1 MVPHLAAC
9 QRSQN
14 EIVEDVVLV
23 AAARTPFGKLGGG
36 LSALAAPD
44 LGAVVIKEVLDRG
57 HIDGGEVDQVIMG
70 TVLTAGMGQI
80 PARQA
85 AIKAGLPT
93 SVPALSV
100 NKVCAS
106 SLKAVNLAALL
117 IRNGDAA
124 VVVAGGMESMS
135 QAPYLLEKARFGY
148 RLGDGAL
155 VDSMVHDGLTD
166 PANGCHM
173 AVEGSNVASE
183 FEVSRQRQDEY
194 AYSSQQRYA
203 AALHAGRLAQELVP
217 VMVANPKGTAVVS
230 VDEQPRPETTIEGLA
245 RLTPL
250 FQPDGTVTAGNAPG
264 VNDGAA
270 AVLLMSAD
278 EAERRGLT
286 PLATWIAYGESAA
299 DTPYLATVPA
309 SAIQA
314 ALKRRGLRLDDMNLF
329 EINEAF
335 AAVACTSMD
344 LLGIDEA
351 RVNVDGGALA
361 VGHPIGASGARILM
375 HLVFELRRRGGGYG
389 AAGICSGMAQGEA
402 TIVQVN

>member
-1 MVPHLAAC
+1 
-9 QRSQN
+9 
-14 EIVEDVVLV
+14 VEDVVLV

-36 LSALAAPD
+36 LSTLAAPD
-44 LGAVVIKEVLDRG
+44 LGAVVIKEVLARARV
-57 HIDGGEVDQVIMG
+57 DGADVDQVIMG
-70 TVLTAGMGQI
+70 TVITAGMGQI

-117 IRNGDAA
+117 IRNGDAE
-124 VVVAGGMESMS
+124 VVVAGGMENMS
-135 QAPYLLEKARFGY
+135 QAPYLLDKARFGY
-148 RLGDGAL
+148 RLGDAVL
-155 VDSMVHDGLTD
+155 VDSMVRDGLID

-173 AVEGSNVASE
+173 AVEGSNVAKE
-183 FEVSRQRQDEY
+183 FEVSRERQDEY
-194 AYSSQQRYA
+194 AYGSQQRYA
-203 AALHAGRLAQELVP
+203 AALKAGHFQDELVP
-217 VMVANPKGTAVVS
+217 VTVPNPKGLTTVS
-230 VDEQPRPETTIEGLA
+230 ADEQPRAETTIEGLA
-245 RLTPL
+245 RLKPV
-250 FQPDGTVTAGNAPG
+250 FQADGTITAGNAPG

-270 AVLLMSAD
+270 AILLMSGA
-278 EAERRGLT
+278 EAKRRGLRV
-286 PLATWIAYGESAA
+286 LAQWLAYGESAA

-309 SAIQA
+309 TSTQA
-314 ALKRRGLRLDDMNLF
+314 ALTKLGLRVDDINLF

-335 AAVACTSMD
+335 AAVACTAMD
-344 LLGIDEA
+344 LLGLDEE

-375 HLVFELRRRGGGYG
+375 HLAYALRQRGGGYG

-402 TIVQVN
+402 TIIRAT

>member
-1 MVPHLAAC
+1 M
-9 QRSQN
+9 
-14 EIVEDVVLV
+14 LV

-36 LSALAAPD
+36 LSTLAAPE
-44 LGAVVIKEVLDRG
+44 LGAVVIKEVLDRAQV
-57 HIDGGEVDQVIMG
+57 DGADVDQVIMG
-70 TVLTAGMGQI
+70 TVISAGMGQI

-117 IRNGDAA
+117 IRNGDAG
-124 VVVAGGMESMS
+124 VVVAGGMENMS
-135 QAPYLLEKARFGY
+135 QAPYLLDKARFGY

-155 VDSMVHDGLTD
+155 VDSMVRDGLID

-173 AVEGSNVASE
+173 AVEVSNVARE
-183 FEVSRQRQDEY
+183 FEVSRERQDEY
-194 AYSSQQRYA
+194 AYGSQQRYA
-203 AALHAGRLAQELVP
+203 AALKAGYFKDELVP
-217 VMVANPKGTAVVS
+217 VAVPNPKGTATVS
-230 VDEQPRPETTIEGLA
+230 ADEQPRPDTTIERLA
-245 RLTPL
+245 RLKPV
-250 FQPDGTVTAGNAPG
+250 FQPDGTITAGNAPG
-264 VNDGAA
+264 VNDGATA
-270 AVLLMSAD
+270 ILLMSGA
-278 EAERRGLT
+278 EAKRRGL
-286 PLATWIAYGESAA
+286 PVLAEWLAYGESAA

-309 SAIQA
+309 SSTQA
-314 ALKRRGLRLDDMNLF
+314 ALKKLGLRVDEMNLF

-335 AAVACTSMD
+335 AAVACTAMD
-344 LLGIDEA
+344 LLGLDEQ

-375 HLVFELRRRGGGYG
+375 HLAYALRRRGGGYG

-402 TIVQVN
+402 TVIRVN

>member
-1 MVPHLAAC
+1 M
-9 QRSQN
+9 
-14 EIVEDVVLV
+14 EDVVLV

-36 LSALAAPD
+36 LSSLTAPG
-44 LGAVVIKEVLDRG
+44 LGAVVIKEVLDRARVEG
-57 HIDGGEVDQVIMG
+57 ADVDQVIMG
-70 TVLTAGMGQI
+70 TVITAGMGQI

-106 SLKAVNLAALL
+106 SLKGVNLAALL
-117 IRNGDAA
+117 IRNGDAG
-124 VVVAGGMESMS
+124 VVVAGGMENMS

-155 VDSMVHDGLTD
+155 VDSMVRDGLID

-173 AVEGSNVASE
+173 AVEGSNVAKE
-183 FEVSRQRQDEY
+183 FEVSRERQDAY
-194 AYSSQQRYA
+194 AYGSQQRYA
-203 AALHAGRLAQELVP
+203 AALRAGHFTDELIP
-217 VMVANPKGTAVVS
+217 VAVANSRGTTTVAG
-230 VDEQPRPETTIEGLA
+230 DEQPRPDTTIEGLA
-245 RLTPL
+245 RLKPV
-250 FQPDGTVTAGNAPG
+250 FQEDGTVTAGNAPG
-264 VNDGAA
+264 VNDGATA
-270 AVLLMSAD
+270 ILLMSGA
-278 EAERRGLT
+278 EAKRRGL
-286 PLATWIAYGESAA
+286 PVLAQWLGYGESAA

-309 SAIQA
+309 SSIQA
-314 ALKRRGLRLDDMNLF
+314 ALKKLGLRVSDMKLF

-335 AAVACTSMD
+335 AAVACTAMD
-344 LLGIDEA
+344 LLGIDEQ

-375 HLVFELRRRGGGYG
+375 HLAYELRRRGGGMG

-402 TIVQVN
+402 TILKVN

>member
-1 MVPHLAAC
+1 M
-9 QRSQN
+9 
-14 EIVEDVVLV
+14 EDVVLV

-36 LSALAAPD
+36 LATLTAPE
-44 LGAVVIKEVLDRG
+44 LGASVIKEVLNRARVE
-57 HIDGGEVDQVIMG
+57 GGEVDQVIMG
-70 TVLTAGMGQI
+70 TVITAGMGQI

-93 SVPALSV
+93 TVPALTV

-117 IRNGDAA
+117 IRNGDAKA
-124 VVVAGGMESMS
+124 VVAGGMESMS

-155 VDSMVHDGLTD
+155 VDSMVRDGLID

-173 AVEGSNVASE
+173 AVEGSNVARE
-183 FEVSRQRQDEY
+183 FEVSRERQDEY
-194 AYSSQQRYA
+194 AYGSQQRYA
-203 AALHAGRLAQELVP
+203 TALEAGSFKEELIP
-217 VMVANPKGTAVVS
+217 ITVASPRGTTTVEA
-230 VDEQPRPETTIEGLA
+230 DEQPRPDTTIDALA
-245 RLTPL
+245 RLKPVFTE
-250 FQPDGTVTAGNAPG
+250 DGTITAGNAPG
-264 VNDGAA
+264 VNDGAT
-270 AVLLMSAD
+270 AVLLMSGS
-278 EAERRGLT
+278 EAKRRNL
-286 PLATWIAYGESAA
+286 PVLAQWLAYGESAA

-309 SAIQA
+309 TSIQA
-314 ALKRRGLRLDDMNLF
+314 ALKKLGLRVGDMSLF

-335 AAVACTSMD
+335 AAVACTAMD
-344 LLGIDEA
+344 LLGIDEQ

-375 HLVFELRRRGGGYG
+375 HLVYALKHRGGGYG

-402 TIVQVN
+402 TIVRVN

>member
-1 MVPHLAAC
+1 
-9 QRSQN
+9 
-14 EIVEDVVLV
+14 VEDVVLV

-36 LSALAAPD
+36 LSTLAAPE
-44 LGAVVIKEVLDRG
+44 LGAVVIKEVLQRG
-57 HIDGGEVDQVIMG
+57 RVAGGEVDQVIMG
-70 TVLTAGMGQI
+70 TVITAGMGQI

-93 SVPALSV
+93 SVSALSV

-117 IRNGDAA
+117 IRNGDAE

-155 VDSMVHDGLTD
+155 VDSMVRDGLID

-173 AVEGSNVASE
+173 AVEGSNVARE
-183 FEVSRQRQDEY
+183 FEVSRERQDAY
-194 AYSSQQRYA
+194 AFGSQQRYA
-203 AALHAGRLAQELVP
+203 AAARAGRFTDELVP
-217 VMVANPKGTAVVS
+217 VAVANPKGNSVVS
-230 VDEQPRPETTIEGLA
+230 ADEQPRPDTTLEGLA
-245 RLTPL
+245 RLKPV
-250 FQPDGTVTAGNAPG
+250 FQPEGTVTAGNAPG

-270 AVLLMSAD
+270 ALLVMSAAQ
-278 EAERRGLT
+278 AERRGL
-286 PLATWIAYGESAA
+286 PVLAEWLAYGESAA

-309 SAIQA
+309 SSIQA
-314 ALKRRGLRLDDMNLF
+314 ALKKLGLRVSDMNLF

-335 AAVACTSMD
+335 AAVACTAMD
-344 LLGIDEA
+344 LLGIDED

-375 HLVFELRRRGGGYG
+375 HLAYELRRRGGGYG

-402 TIVQVN
+402 TIIRVPGA

>member
-1 MVPHLAAC
+1 M
-9 QRSQN
+9 
-14 EIVEDVVLV
+14 EDVVLV

-36 LSALAAPD
+36 LSTLTAPD
-44 LGAVVIKEVLDRG
+44 LGASVIREVLNRARV
-57 HIDGGEVDQVIMG
+57 DGADVDQVMMG
-70 TVLTAGMGQI
+70 TVITAGMGQI

-117 IRNGDAA
+117 IRNGDARA
-124 VVVAGGMESMS
+124 VVAGGMESMS

-155 VDSMVHDGLTD
+155 VDSMVRDGLID

-173 AVEGSNVASE
+173 AVEGSNVARE
-183 FEVSRQRQDEY
+183 FEVSRERQDEY
-194 AYSSQQRYA
+194 AFASQQRYA
-203 AALHAGRLAQELVP
+203 TALKAGYFKEELIP
-217 VMVANPKGTAVVS
+217 IAVATPKGATTVAA
-230 VDEQPRPETTIEGLA
+230 DEQPRPDTTIEGLA
-245 RLTPL
+245 RLKPVFTE
-250 FQPDGTVTAGNAPG
+250 DGTITAGNAPG
-264 VNDGAA
+264 VNDGATA
-270 AVLLMSAD
+270 ILLMSAT
-278 EAERRGLT
+278 EAKRRSL
-286 PLATWIAYGESAA
+286 PVLAQWLAYGESAA

-309 SAIQA
+309 SSIQA
-314 ALKRRGLRLDDMNLF
+314 ALKKLGLHVGEMSLF

-335 AAVACTSMD
+335 AAVACTAMD
-344 LLGIDEA
+344 LLGIDEQ

-375 HLVFELRRRGGGYG
+375 HLVYALRHRGGGYG

-402 TIVQVN
+402 TIVRVN

>member
-1 MVPHLAAC
+1 
-9 QRSQN
+9 
-14 EIVEDVVLV
+14 VEDVVLV

-36 LSALAAPD
+36 LSTLTAPD
-44 LGAVVIKEVLDRG
+44 LGAIVIKEVLARAQVEGAD
-57 HIDGGEVDQVIMG
+57 VDQVIMG
-70 TVLTAGMGQI
+70 TVITAGMGQI

-117 IRNGDAA
+117 IRNGDAQ

-148 RLGDGAL
+148 RLGDAAL
-155 VDSMVHDGLTD
+155 VDSMVRDGLTD

-173 AVEGSNVASE
+173 AIEGSNVARE

-194 AYSSQQRYA
+194 ACGSQQRFA
-203 AALHAGRLAQELVP
+203 AALKAGYFKDELVP
-217 VMVANPKGTAVVS
+217 VAVTNPKGTTTVAA
-230 VDEQPRPETTIEGLA
+230 DEQPRPETTIEGLS
-245 RLTPL
+245 RLKPL
-250 FQPDGTVTAGNAPG
+250 FQDDGTVTAGNAPG

-270 AVLLMSAD
+270 AILLMRGG
-278 EAERRGLT
+278 EARRRGL
-286 PLATWIAYGESAA
+286 PVLAEWIGYGESAA

-314 ALKRRGLRLDDMNLF
+314 ALKKIGKRVGDIGLF

-335 AAVACTSMD
+335 AAVACTAMD
-344 LLGIDEA
+344 LLGIDEQ

-375 HLVFELRRRGGGYG
+375 HLVYALRRNGGGDG

-402 TIVQVN
+402 TVVRVDRGA